1 MRTHKKR
8 ALFTEN
14 GFELCTRQENED
26 EINQIVHE
34 TRPKSIERETKW
46 SITIFE
52 DKLTRQRRR
61 RTVFILRASSELRSY
76 IKWVRGCLVRV
87 LFTNNALSER
97 TVNSKFATLHLVPPA
112 SFIVRSARALFKG

>member
-1 MRTHKKR
+1 M
-8 ALFTEN
+8 
-14 GFELCTRQENED
+14 
-26 EINQIVHE
+26 VHE
-34 TRPKSIERETKW
+34 ARPKSIERETKW

-76 IKWVRGCLVRV
+76 IKWVRDCLVRV

-97 TVNSKFATLHLVPPA
+97 TVNSKFATQHLVPAA
-112 SFIVRSARALFKG
+112 SFIVRSARALFVNKTLTTVSNP